1 MCHLSNYQ
9 SPIPNHP
16 MTAKTPIRHLALLRH
31 YLAPFKLKIAGALVA
46 LLFTSGAVL
55 TLGVALRYMVD
66 QGLSKGDAH
75 LLNHALLMMG
85 VVVALLAVASYVR
98 SYLIF
103 DVTERMIA
111 RMRYDMYQNLLKLD
125 LNFFE
130 SHRVGD
136 LISRLTTDAAL
147 LQTLLGSSVSVI
159 ARNVIV
165 CMGGLALLVHTNAKL
180 TGIVMLVIP
189 FVVAPVIVLGRRVRV
204 LAREIQTRLGEAHA
218 HAEESLAGIRTVKT
232 LAAEAHNLSQFQ
244 TALLHLRDAA
254 LLRTRSRA
262 LLISIVIFLVFGA
275 VLVVLAIGGHQMLR
289 GEITAGDLSAFVFYS
304 VLVAG
309 AVGALSEVYAD
320 MQRASGAVSRMFDI
334 LHATPTLTA
343 PEHAVP
349 VPELKHATIRF
360 DAVNFSYASRPDV
373 ASLADISLVLNP
385 AETVALVGS
394 SGAGKSTLFQLLLRF
409 YDPTS
414 GTITIG
420 EHDIR
425 TFDPARLRA
434 SIGVVPQEPV
444 MFATTIRENI
454 CVGFEASDAQVRDA
468 AQAAQILPF
477 IEALPD
483 GFNTHVGERG
493 VRLSG
498 GERQRIAIARA
509 LIRNPELLLLD
520 EATSALDA
528 ENERLVQEGLH
539 ALMQGR
545 TTLVIAH
552 RLATVRHASRIVLMD
567 HGRIAAIGTHEELYN
582 TNAAYKHFADLQ
594 FGTTSTL

>member
-1 MCHLSNYQ
+1 
-9 SPIPNHP
+9 
-16 MTAKTPIRHLALLRH
+16 MTAKTPIRNLALLKH
-31 YLAPFKLKIAGALVA
+31 YLAPFKLKIVGALVA

-75 LLNHALLMMG
+75 LLNQSLMMMG

-111 RMRYDMYQNLLKLD
+111 RMRHDMYQNLLKLD
-125 LNFFE
+125 LHFFE

-147 LQTLLGSSVSVI
+147 LQNLLGSSVSVI

-165 CMGGLALLVHTNAKL
+165 CIGGIALLVHTNAKL
-180 TGIVMLVIP
+180 TGIVMLVMP
-189 FVVAPVIVLGRRVRV
+189 FVVAPVIILGRRVRV

-218 HAEESLAGIRTVKT
+218 HAEESLSGIRTVKT
-232 LAAEAHNLSQFQ
+232 LAAEAYNLSQFQ
-244 TALLHLRDAA
+244 TALLHLRNAA

-262 LLISIVIFLVFGA
+262 LLIAIVIFLVFGA

-320 MQRASGAVSRMFDI
+320 MQRASGAVERMFEVLD
-334 LHATPTLTA
+334 ATSTITA
-343 PEHAVP
+343 PTHPLP
-349 VPELKHATIRF
+349 VPELKHETIRF
-360 DAVNFSYASRPDV
+360 HDVCFSYPSRKDAP
-373 ASLADISLVLNP
+373 SLNAISLTLTP
-385 AETVALVGS
+385 GETIALVGA

-409 YDPTS
+409 YDPAS
-414 GTITIG
+414 GTITVG

-425 TFDPARLRA
+425 AFDPSRLRA

-444 MFATTIRENI
+444 MFAATIRENI
-454 CVGFEASDAQVRDA
+454 CVGLEATDAQVIEA
-468 AQAAQILPF
+468 ARTAQILSF
-477 IEALPD
+477 IETLKD
-483 GFNTHVGERG
+483 GFATHVGERG

-498 GERQRIAIARA
+498 GERQRLAIARA
-509 LIRNPELLLLD
+509 LIRNPSLLLLD

-528 ENERLVQEGLH
+528 ENERLVQEGLN
-539 ALMQGR
+539 ALMRGR
-545 TTLVIAH
+545 TSLVIAH
-552 RLATVRHASRIVLMD
+552 RLSTIRHANRIVLME
-567 HGRIAAIGTHEELYN
+567 HGHIQAIGTHEELLAS
-582 TNAAYKHFADLQ
+582 NAVYRHFSELQ
-594 FGTTSTL
+594 FSTTV